1 MNYWL
6 FKTEPDAF
14 SIDDLAAHGS
24 TSWEG
29 VRNYQARN
37 FLRQCAV
44 GDEVFIYHS
53 SCKFIGIAGVGKILR
68 SAYADA
74 TQLDSSSD
82 FFDAASLQGDPRW
95 STVDVGFVKK
105 FPRLIDLPALKI
117 NPALSELALV
127 KKASRLSVMPVSV
140 VEYHAILAMC

>member
-1 MNYWL
+1 MNCWL

-14 SIDDLAAHGS
+14 SIDDLAAHS
-24 TSWEG
+24 ITSWEG

-44 GDEVFIYHS
+44 GDKVFIYHS
-53 SCKFIGIAGVGKILR
+53 SCKNIGIAGVGKILR
-68 SAYADA
+68 KAYADT
-74 TQLDSSSD
+74 TQFDSSSD
-82 FFDAASLQGDPRW
+82 FFDAASKLDDPRW

-127 KKASRLSVMPVSV
+127 KKASRLSVMPVSA
-140 VEYHAILAMC
+140 VEYQAILAMC